1 MGKYFQK
8 YLIIEIAH
16 TLHITLHAGT
26 PLVVALELTIDAIN
40 NYFIKQQLSFA
51 YHKIKQGMTLNTA
64 FLQTRLFP
72 STMIQ
77 LLKTGEY
84 SASLEMMLK
93 VIILQ
98 QQAELQQFIRKS
110 SQLIEPITIIFL
122 GIIIAFI
129 IIGLYLPIFQ
139 LGHHL

>member
-1 MGKYFQK
+1 
-8 YLIIEIAH
+8 
-16 TLHITLHAGT
+16 
-26 PLVVALELTIDAIN
+26 
-40 NYFIKQQLSFA
+40 
-51 YHKIKQGMTLNTA
+51 MTLNTA